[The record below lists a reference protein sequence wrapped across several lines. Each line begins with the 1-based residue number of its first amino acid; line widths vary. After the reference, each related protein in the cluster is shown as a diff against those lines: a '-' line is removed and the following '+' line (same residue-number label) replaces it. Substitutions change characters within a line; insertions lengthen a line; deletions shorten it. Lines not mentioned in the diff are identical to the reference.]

1 MVVGEKFTDISQRP
15 EGGEDRHLGEEK
27 TPRQEQVWH
36 VQGGGRKALWLEHG
50 ERGEV
55 QMMGP
60 SVISSDPREATGG
73 DWSRGMK

>member
-1 MVVGEKFTDISQRP
+1 MVVRENLTDILQS
-15 EGGEDRHLGEEK
+15 EDRHLGEEK

-60 SVISSDPREATGG
+60 SVISSDPWEATGG
-73 DWSRGMK
+73 DWSRGMKGSRS